1 MCERERRKEAL
12 NSRPVVAAFC
22 SMLLFL
28 VLIFNEQCAHVH
40 CRFQFETS
48 MHDICD
54 LYTHSY
60 RISTLHSLSL
70 SLSVSRFRVI
80 FSLSSVI
87 YGCTTNISLH
97 SLHVVLIIPLCIVGY
112 RLAVAAVAAFRLTLL

>member
-40 CRFQFETS
+40 CRFQFEMS

-54 LYTHSY
+54 SYTHHIAIES
-60 RISTLHSLSL
+60 RLFTLSL
-70 SLSVSRFRVI
+70 SFGLPFSGYI
-80 FSLSSVI
+80 FVELGNLWLYDQYFSSFI
-87 YGCTTNISLH
+87 ACGFDYSFMYCGL
-97 SLHVVLIIPLCIVGY
+97 
-112 RLAVAAVAAFRLTLL
+112 